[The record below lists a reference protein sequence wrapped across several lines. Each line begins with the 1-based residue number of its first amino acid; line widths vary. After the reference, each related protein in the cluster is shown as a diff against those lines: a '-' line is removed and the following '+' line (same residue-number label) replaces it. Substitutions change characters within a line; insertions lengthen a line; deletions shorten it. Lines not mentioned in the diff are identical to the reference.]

1 PPLQAPLSV
10 QTPCELL
17 PGVSP
22 WVHHFAVHRWPLKE
36 TCCPPVYAVD
46 EFQAGAEHE
55 PGLGDEVVGGGDCGG
70 VAPANRAVYLVK
82 SHGAC
87 ATLEQVPEVRP
98 LLSGGAH
105 CRSR

>member
-1 PPLQAPLSV
+1 M
-10 QTPCELL
+10 
-17 PGVSP
+17 SP

-70 VAPANRAVYLVK
+70 VAPANLAVNLVK
-82 SHGAC
+82 SHGC
-87 ATLEQVPEVRP
+87 CVVLEQMP
-98 LLSGGAH
+98 LSLVFTHG
-105 CRSR
+105 RSRLTDQKVYRVSPCPVA